1 MYYSVASVF
10 PTPLIQVEVEEDTS
24 ELLGHNQYTVS
35 DEQRF
40 DYEKPSASRRVLE
53 EYPKTKEIL
62 LNKFIFIAEKVLGY
76 KKRDYAITTSWFS
89 LTNKGEG
96 SQKHNHKNSF
106 WSCVYYY
113 QKEYCE
119 ETGKILFESPNY
131 TEFDFYFS
139 DCDIDQFNNLNG
151 MTATITPKPNLLL
164 IFPSYLKHQITK
176 HNNNTSRS
184 SLAFNIVPLGRW
196 GEGDSLYDQAWFT

>member
-1 MYYSVASVF
+1 MNYRVSPLF

-96 SQKHNHKNSF
+96 SQNHKHKNSF
-106 WSCVYYY
+106 WSCIYYY

-119 ETGKILFESPNY
+119 GTGKILFESPNC

-139 DCDIDQFNNLNG
+139 DCDIEQFNNLNG
-151 MTATITPKPNLLL
+151 MTATIVPKPNLLL
-164 IFPSYLKHQITK
+164 MFPSYLKHQITK

>member
-96 SQKHNHKNSF
+96 SQNHKHKNSF
-106 WSCVYYY
+106 WSCIYYY

-119 ETGKILFESPNY
+119 GTGKILFESPNC

-139 DCDIDQFNNLNG
+139 DCDIEQFNNLNG
-151 MTATITPKPNLLL
+151 MTATIVPKPNLLL
-164 IFPSYLKHQITK
+164 IFPSYLKHQVMK
-176 HNNNTSRS
+176 HNNDTPRS

-196 GEGDSLYDQAWFT
+196 GEGDSYYDQAWVT

>member
-1 MYYSVASVF
+1 M
-10 PTPLIQVEVEEDTS
+10 
-24 ELLGHNQYTVS
+24 GHNQYTVS
-35 DEQRF
+35 KEQIF
-40 DYEKPSASRRVLE
+40 DYENPIASRRVLE
-53 EYPKTKEIL
+53 EYPKTKKIL
-62 LNKFIFIAEKVLGY
+62 LNKFTLVAEKLLGY

-96 SQKHNHKNSF
+96 SQNHKHKNSF
-106 WSCVYYY
+106 WSCIYYY

-119 ETGKILFESPNY
+119 GTGKILFESPNC

-139 DCDIDQFNNLNG
+139 DCDIEQFNNLNG
-151 MTATITPKPNLLL
+151 MTATIVPKPNLLL
-164 IFPSYLKHQITK
+164 MFPSYLKHQITK

>member
-40 DYEKPSASRRVLE
+40 DYENPAASRRVLE

-76 KKRDYAITTSWFS
+76 KKRDYAITTSWFTLS
-89 LTNKGEG
+89 KKGEG
-96 SQKHNHKNSF
+96 SQSHKHKNSF

-113 QKEYCE
+113 QEEYSE
-119 ETGKILFESPNY
+119 GTGKILFENPNS
-131 TEFDFYFS
+131 TNFDFYFS
-139 DCDIDQFNNLNG
+139 DCDIEQFNNLNG
-151 MTATITPKPNLLL
+151 MTATIVPQPNLLL
-164 IFPSYLKHQITK
+164 IFPSYFRHQVTK
-176 HNNNTSRS
+176 HNNDTPRS